1 MAAVICG
8 SLAFDTI
15 MTFEGRFAE
24 QILPEQLHIL
34 NVSFLVPSLRRDFG
48 GCAGNI
54 AYSLKLLGGEPL
66 PMATVGS
73 DGYGYVARMDS
84 LGISTEFVREVDET
98 YTAQAM
104 IMTDR
109 NNNQITAFHPGAM
122 THAHVTRI
130 EPRPDIKLGIISPDG
145 RDAMLQH
152 AQQFAANRIPFVFDP
167 GQGLPMF
174 DGRELATF
182 IDQSSWVTVNDYE
195 GKMLSER
202 TGWSSEQI
210 SRRVHGLVVTLGAE
224 GCEVWIGGEKT
235 LVPPV
240 TAREVVDPTGCGDA
254 WRGALLYGLE
264 QGWPLARCARLG
276 NQVGAIKIA
285 SRGPQ
290 NYTLDGLHPEVQLAS
305 VGGGKG
311 QPRGTPPARN

>member
-15 MTFEGRFAE
+15 MNFEGRFAQ

-34 NVSFLVPSLRRDFG
+34 NVSFLVPTLRRDFG

-54 AYSLKLLGGEPL
+54 AYALKLLGGHPL
-66 PMATVGS
+66 PMATVGN
-73 DGYGYVARMDS
+73 DGDEYLERMKQ
-84 LGISTEFVREVDET
+84 LGISAEFVRKVTDT

-104 IMTDR
+104 IMTDQD
-109 NNNQITAFHPGAM
+109 NNQITAFHPGAM
-122 THAHVTRI
+122 MQAHVTRI
-130 EPRPDIKLGIISPDG
+130 EARPDIKLGIISPDG

-152 AQQFAANRIPFVFDP
+152 AEQFKAAGIPFVFDP

-174 DGRELATF
+174 DGKELANF
-182 IDQSSWVTVNDYE
+182 IDQSTWVTVNDYE

-202 TGWSSEQI
+202 TGLDSAAI
-210 SRRVHGLVVTLGAE
+210 SRRVQGLVVTLGGE
-224 GCEVWIGGEKT
+224 GCEVWIDGEKT

-240 TAREVVDPTGCGDA
+240 QAAAVVDPTGCGDA
-254 WRGALLYGLE
+254 WRGALLFGLE
-264 QGWPLARCARLG
+264 QGWSLARCAALG
-276 NQVGAIKIA
+276 NQVGAVKIA

-290 NYTLDGLHPEVQLAS
+290 NYRL
-305 VGGGKG
+305 
-311 QPRGTPPARN
+311 

>member
-24 QILPEQLHIL
+24 QILPDQLHIL
-34 NVSFLVPSLRRDFG
+34 NVSFLVPALRRDFG

-66 PMATVGS
+66 PMATLGN
-73 DGYGYVARMDS
+73 DGADYIARLQA
-84 LGISTEFVREVDET
+84 LGVKTEFVRQVGET

-109 NNNQITAFHPGAM
+109 DNNQITAFHPGAM
-122 THAHVTRI
+122 MQAHQTRI
-130 EPRPDIKLGIISPDG
+130 EPRADIKLGIIAPDG
-145 RDAMLQH
+145 RDAMIEH
-152 AQQFAANRIPFVFDP
+152 AQQFKAAGIPFVFDP

-174 DGRELATF
+174 DGAELARF
-182 IDQSSWVTVNDYE
+182 IGQCTWVTVNDYE

-202 TGWSSEQI
+202 TGWSSAEI
-210 SRRVHGLVVTLGAE
+210 SRRTQGLVVTLGGD

-235 LVPPV
+235 IVPAV
-240 TAREVVDPTGCGDA
+240 KAAEVIDPTGCGDA

-264 QGWPLARCARLG
+264 QGWPLARCAALG
-276 NQVGAIKIA
+276 NRVGAIKIA

-290 NYTLDGLHPEVQLAS
+290 NYTVDGLSA
-305 VGGGKG
+305 
-311 QPRGTPPARN
+311 

>member
-15 MTFEGRFAE
+15 MRFEGRFAE
-24 QILPEQLHIL
+24 QILPDQLHIL
-34 NVSFLVPSLRRDFG
+34 NVSFLVPALRRDFG

-66 PMATVGS
+66 PMATLGS
-73 DGYGYVARMDS
+73 DGADYLARLRA
-84 LGISTEFVREVDET
+84 LGISAEFVRMVNDT

-109 NNNQITAFHPGAM
+109 DNNQITAFHPGAM
-122 THAHVTRI
+122 MQAHSTRVRA
-130 EPRPDIKLGIISPDG
+130 RPDIKLGMISPDG

-152 AQQFAANRIPFVFDP
+152 AAQFHAAGIPFVFDP

-174 DGRELATF
+174 DGEELRGF
-182 IDQSSWVTVNDYE
+182 IDQATWVTVNDYE
-195 GKMLSER
+195 GKMLCER
-202 TGWSSEQI
+202 TGLTSAEI
-210 SRRVHGLVVTLGAE
+210 SKRTQGLVVTLGGE
-224 GCEVWIGGEKT
+224 GCEVWVGGEKT

-240 TAREVVDPTGCGDA
+240 KAREVVDPTGCGDA
-254 WRGALLYGLE
+254 WRGALLHGLE
-264 QGWPLARCARLG
+264 QGWPLAKCAELG
-276 NQVGAIKIA
+276 NKVGALKIA

-290 NYTLDGLHPEVQLAS
+290 NWKL
-305 VGGGKG
+305 
-311 QPRGTPPARN
+311 